1 MDLIP
6 PIPGVS
12 NAFNSLGSG
21 ITSATTGSAMPSLSS
36 VPGVGMAGLL
46 ARGTDGAA
54 SLATGAAARADAL
67 ANAVSAAASDPVAA
81 AKRAAAAT
89 ADTALTT
96 TTKLA
101 SLGHYILTTIPIVPT
116 ISGLPPLPSI
126 NLLPSAPTALTM
138 PTISFS
144 PIIPTTNHAD
154 IEAANP
160 LRIQSMRNIIE
171 KQAVY
176 NAQMPTLESA
186 KIPAEVLTPMKK
198 YLDDEVNWWKANIL
212 LTTKQVKD
220 RTALYTQ
227 TINTLT
233 ANLEKNTINA
243 LGAMSPEDY
252 AVAINK
258 LTQVRPSLPTD
269 PKSKSAAR
277 REKRLSAKSRAESEN
292 RERRRAARSQQS
304 PTETT
309 SGFADM
315 PTAPATAITVIDI
328 GKVKEESKKLNENTA
343 AENAL
348 YGAENINYWD
358 YTKAAFKSI
367 FSFKII
373 LSITFFTFTFIL
385 ASYVANDNLHRRPAF
400 RVLKFIGTILF
411 TVFSP
416 FGYLFMW
423 GLIVYYI
430 YRGISYKF
438 FNNINN
444 RIIALS
450 ILPLIEKTAEDYNNA
465 NLFTKYLYV
474 YTLEGSHNEQ
484 INSVVKDRGALYD
497 ASRFAYTKD
506 THGLQEQLKSMR

>member
-21 ITSATTGSAMPSLSS
+21 ISSATTGSAMPSLSS

-46 ARGTDGAA
+46 ARGTDGVA

-96 TTKLA
+96 TSKLA

-160 LRIQSMRNIIE
+160 LRIESMRNIIE

-252 AVAINK
+252 TVAINK
-258 LTQVRPSLPTD
+258 LTSPPQ
-269 PKSKSAAR
+269 AQQ
-277 REKRLSAKSRAESEN
+277 
-292 RERRRAARSQQS
+292 QQS
-304 PTETT
+304 PTTT

-315 PTAPATAITVIDI
+315 PSAPATAITVINI

-385 ASYVANDNLHRRPAF
+385 ASYVANDNLHRRPAY

-450 ILPLIEKTAEDYNNA
+450 ILPIIEKTAEDYNNA

-474 YTLEGSHNEQ
+474 YTLEGSNNEQ
-484 INSVVKDRGALYD
+484 INSVVKDRGVLYD